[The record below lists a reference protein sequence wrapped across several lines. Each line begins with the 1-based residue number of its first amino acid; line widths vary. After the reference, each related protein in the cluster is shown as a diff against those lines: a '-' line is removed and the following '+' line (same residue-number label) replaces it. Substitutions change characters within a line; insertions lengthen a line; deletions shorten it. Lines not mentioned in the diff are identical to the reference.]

1 MDNRASLQLKLC
13 ALLGSDNVYFQ
24 PPETVKLRYPCIIYE
39 KAKKALSYAD
49 NKIYGNVDCYTVT
62 SIYKS
67 IDDDISDTILEA
79 FSMIRHDRTF
89 KNDNLYHDVFQLF
102 Y

>member
-24 PPETVKLRYPCIIYE
+24 PPETIKLKYPCIVYE
-39 KAKKALSYAD
+39 KSKKALTYAN
-49 NKIYGNVDCYTVT
+49 NKVYGNIDSYTIT

-67 IDDDISDTILEA
+67 VSENISDKILET
-79 FSMIRHDRTF
+79 FSMISHDRTF
-89 KNDNLYHDVFQLF
+89 KSDNLYHDVFQLF